1 MTPRQL
7 QQSHQLLKTSATL
20 SDRNSIYD
28 FFFLSLSSLHLF
40 RSHLD
45 FFPLRILIYISRYC
59 LSRSC
64 AVRENKTRTVK
75 NLIFPKADS
84 CWRGSIGGKVFE
96 VCSVTPHI
104 KSSLHHA
111 SSSRNKAH
119 TNLAEES
126 APPRTHCLSTPLVS
140 LSRLHCLSFFSYV
153 PSSILFLYFR
163 EPLFQP
169 SNIDQSFLIDHRFS
183 AHKCFPLFC
192 SFPSDF
198 RLLISSQRNGALW
211 MGQDALLIVL

>member
-45 FFPLRILIYISRYC
+45 FFSLRILIYISRYC

-119 TNLAEES
+119 TKLAEES
-126 APPRTHCLSTPLVS
+126 APPRTPDLTLSFNSSCFSITSS
-140 LSRLHCLSFFSYV
+140 LSQFFFFFHHFV
-153 PSSILFLYFR
+153 PSSILFLYFSESSFSSLKYR
-163 EPLFQP
+163 SVFLNRSPFQ
-169 SNIDQSFLIDHRFS
+169 RT
-183 AHKCFPLFC
+183 
-192 SFPSDF
+192 
-198 RLLISSQRNGALW
+198 
-211 MGQDALLIVL
+211 

>member
-7 QQSHQLLKTSATL
+7 QQSHQLLKHSATL
-20 SDRNSIYD
+20 SDRNSIYE
-28 FFFLSLSSLHLF
+28 FFFVFPPFISSALTWI
-40 RSHLD
+40 

-119 TNLAEES
+119 MKLAEES
-126 APPRTHCLSTPLVS
+126 APPRTPALTLSFNSSCFSFTSS
-140 LSRLHCLSFFSYV
+140 LSVFFSYV
-153 PSSILFLYFR
+153 PSSILFFIFR
-163 EPLFQP
+163 GPLFQP
-169 SNIDQSFLIDHRFS
+169 SNIDQSFSIDYRFS
-183 AHKCFPLFC
+183 AHTFFPLFC
-192 SFPSDF
+192 
-198 RLLISSQRNGALW
+198 I
-211 MGQDALLIVL
+211 

>member
-1 MTPRQL
+1 M
-7 QQSHQLLKTSATL
+7 
-20 SDRNSIYD
+20 I
-28 FFFLSLSSLHLF
+28 FFLSLSSLHLF

-140 LSRLHCLSFFSYV
+140 LSRLHCLIFFSMCHHPFCFYIFGSLFFS
-153 PSSILFLYFR
+153 PQISISL
-163 EPLFQP
+163 
-169 SNIDQSFLIDHRFS
+169 S
-183 AHKCFPLFC
+183 
-192 SFPSDF
+192 
-198 RLLISSQRNGALW
+198 
-211 MGQDALLIVL
+211 